1 MYVMPWSNEQVKV
14 QIDSTE
20 SNIRLLT
27 SLIHGL
33 TCALHEERRTL
44 ARLWFMILPVGKLPT
59 EVLLHIFAFAV
70 ESRPTNLAVTRE
82 RPPFGPNHPVWQALR
97 LSQVCS
103 AWRQIVIHSPRLWA
117 AGVVDVRLDNMEKR
131 PRNTYLALLQTLI
144 DRSSPLPIAL
154 SVNHTFDGFR
164 PASIGAIIQII
175 APTTSRWRAL
185 KINDTAFTAFKET
198 SPGPFTALEHLDL
211 EYAASSQTS
220 PIDLFS
226 LCPRLRRLTVVPQGY
241 YYMSRRNEHD
251 VLRMP
256 WPQITHLELV
266 EPLDSATC
274 RAILLQCVNVVS
286 ATLTTLEWDKGH
298 IDAPLTTLPSLDTLK
313 MRFDTIRNPVGTL
326 VVGPFFAPLDLP
338 ALRSLDLSFSCA
350 WPDREFAAFQHRCP
364 NIAQIR
370 LTHCPI
376 LSYQLISVL
385 RRAPALTHLT
395 LEDCENCI
403 DNRFLEAFHWGGLH
417 SQQLVP
423 ELRELSWRGIDH
435 RRFADGVFEV
445 AIRSRCRTNATP
457 LDAVRLQ
464 RATLDVYSRRLLG
477 RMQDL
482 VEHGVSFI

>member
-1 MYVMPWSNEQVKV
+1 MPPSSKERVKV

-33 TCALHEERRTL
+33 TCALDEERRTL

-59 EVLLHIFAFAV
+59 EVLLHIFALAV
-70 ESRPTNLAVTRE
+70 ESEPTNLAGIRE

-103 AWRQIVIHSPRLWA
+103 SWRQMVIHSPKLWA
-117 AGVVDVRLDNMEKR
+117 AGVVDVRLDTMGKH
-131 PRNTYLALLQTLI
+131 PRKTYLALLQTLI
-144 DRSSPLPIAL
+144 DRSSPLPIAI
-154 SVNHTFDGFR
+154 SVNHTFDGSR
-164 PASIGAIIQII
+164 PSIGAITQIV
-175 APTTSRWRAL
+175 APTTSRWKAL

-220 PIDLFS
+220 PIDLFF

-241 YYMSRRNEHD
+241 YYMSRRKEHD

-274 RAILLQCVNVVS
+274 RAILLQCVNIVS
-286 ATLTTLEWDKGH
+286 ASLTTIEWDKGD
-298 IDAPLTTLPSLDTLK
+298 IDAPLTTLPSLHTLE
-313 MRFDTIRNPVGTL
+313 MRFDPIRDPAGVL
-326 VVGPFFAPLDLP
+326 EVGPFFAPLDLP
-338 ALRSLDLSFSCA
+338 VLRSLELSFSCA
-350 WPDREFAAFQHRCP
+350 WPDREFAAFQHRCS
-364 NIAQIR
+364 NITQIR
-370 LTHCPI
+370 LSHCPI
-376 LSYQLISVL
+376 LSHQLVSVL
-385 RRAPALTHLT
+385 RLAPALTHLS

-403 DNRFLEAFHWGGLH
+403 DDRFLEAFRQDGVD

-423 ELRELSWRGIDH
+423 KLRELNWRGIDH
-435 RRFADGVFEV
+435 RRFADDVFEA
-445 AIRSRCRTNATP
+445 AIRSRCRTDATP
-457 LDAVRLQ
+457 PDAVRLQ
-464 RATLDVYSRRLLG
+464 KANLDVYSRRLFD

-482 VEHGVSFI
+482 VKHGVSFI